1 MGRRKRLLREKR
13 AAKKEAMY
21 KECMKH
27 RRHAHLKKV
36 QKMISQFTEILEKMI

>member
-13 AAKKEAMY
+13 AAKKEAMH

-27 RRHAHLKKV
+27 RRHKHLKKV
-36 QKMISQFTEILEKMI
+36 QRMIAQLTEILEQMI